1 MAFRWGPRVFIP
13 TPEVCVRTTV
23 GNAAPVRRLVLL
35 LLLAAAALGAGGCGA
50 REEASA
56 FEERVR
62 AEGRELRERGREL
75 RERVV
80 ARVERVLED
89 LEQAVP
95 EAGPTT
101 RAPSAQGRTERTEVD
116 LFLTRILR
124 SVDAYWTETLTS
136 AGRQEPTVRY
146 AWVPPGEQL
155 RSDCGAVADDRAAF
169 YCPADDTIYVAQVL
183 AAELYQGVARGFPGQ
198 AAGYG
203 RAVGDFG
210 VAYIVAHEYA
220 HNLQQE
226 LGFFRTGGRGS
237 STRPFELQADC
248 MAGLW
253 GNSVY
258 REGKLQPGDV
268 EEAMSTALAVG
279 DFDYGNEQHHG
290 TPEER
295 RDAWLTGFRDG
306 DPTVCAQYVP
316 PV

>member
-1 MAFRWGPRVFIP
+1 MLLP
-13 TPEVCVRTTV
+13 TQEVCFRTTT
-23 GNAAPVRRLVLL
+23 GNAAPVRRVVLL
-35 LLLAAAALGAGGCGA
+35 LLLLLAGLGAGGCGA
-50 REEASA
+50 REEASR
-56 FEERVR
+56 FEEEVR
-62 AEGRELRERGREL
+62 AEGRELRERGEEL
-75 RERVV
+75 RERGRRLRARVV
-80 ARVERVLED
+80 ARVERVLDD

-95 EAGPTT
+95 EAGPRT
-101 RAPSAQGRTERTEVD
+101 RAPSAQGRTERTEID

-136 AGRQEPTVRY
+136 AGRPEPTVRY
-146 AWVPPGEQL
+146 AWVPPGERL
-155 RSDCGAVADDRAAF
+155 RSGCGAVADDRAAF
-169 YCPADDTIYVAQVL
+169 YCPADDTIYIAQVF

-258 REGKLQPGDV
+258 RAGKLQPGDV
-268 EEAMSTALAVG
+268 EEAMNTALAVG
-279 DFDYGNEQHHG
+279 DFDFGNEQHHG
-290 TPEER
+290 TPAER
-295 RDAWLTGFRDG
+295 RDAWLAGFRGG
-306 DPTVCAQYVP
+306 DPEACARFVP
-316 PV
+316 AV